1 MNPILADV
9 VGLLGSACI
18 VAAFAYSNLAKR
30 IDFLLFNAVNLAGA
44 LMLVVSLS
52 VYFNLAS
59 MVLEAVWSAVALF
72 GIVKA
77 WRGRRAA

>member
-1 MNPILADV
+1 MNPIIADV
-9 VGLLGSACI
+9 VGLCGSACI
-18 VAAFAYSNLAKR
+18 VAAFAYSNLARR

-52 VYFNLAS
+52 VHFNLAS

-77 WRGRRAA
+77 WRGRGAA